1 MASHSTTGGEY
12 SWNWATA
19 KRHHLSPLR
28 RNMFPSLLMEEMNM
42 NEIALFVGSFV
53 FVFALSYQQQNVHYR
68 RYLLAVVNSAF
79 IASLNLLVVK
89 LGSQASPTEMLAFV
103 SGQPLGTVAAMW
115 LGSRSQSTQTR
126 NSPLDRETA

>member
-1 MASHSTTGGEY
+1 MS
-12 SWNWATA
+12 
-19 KRHHLSPLR
+19 
-28 RNMFPSLLMEEMNM
+28 PSLLMDGLNM

-53 FVFALSYQQQNVHYR
+53 FVFALSLQQQNVHYR
-68 RYLLAVVNSAF
+68 RYFLAVVNSAF

-103 SGQPLGTVAAMW
+103 AGQPLGTVAAMW

-126 NSPLDRETA
+126 NSPTSTLERETA